1 MRLLISL
8 SLLVFAVS
16 CTGGKKFAST
26 APTAAATPEP
36 PKVNPPASEAIPD
49 TIDSESVL
57 PGDPVEKFGINF
69 EDNPFGDNSDKDY
82 NDAVLCFD
90 GKFVI
95 QNSSIISSE
104 NQTVP
109 ASAFSNAGCGHDI
122 EIIITHADGT
132 VDESIIQA
140 LTRGE
145 EKKLELA
152 FKKGDSIE
160 VKMGYTDAATDG
172 VCADAGRHS
181 MKENLWAQI
190 AKDTCNDTGE

>member
-8 SLLVFAVS
+8 SLLLFAVS

-26 APTAAATPEP
+26 APTAAATPEATP
-36 PKVNPPASEAIPD
+36 PVSKPIPD
-49 TIDSESVL
+49 SIDAESVP

-95 QNSSIISSE
+95 QNSSIVSSE
-104 NQTVP
+104 TQTVS

-132 VDESIIQA
+132 VDESIIQE

-160 VKMGYTDAATDG
+160 VKMGNTGTDTEGICQND
-172 VCADAGRHS
+172 GRHS

-190 AKDTCNDTGE
+190 AKNTCNDTGQ